1 MRFSLLRR
9 TLLAAIL
16 TALLVACS
24 STLVISEWRDPGYQ
38 GAALKKILVYVAAGE
53 DATRRTAE
61 DRLAASFPK
70 GTQGVPSYTLFP
82 DAKEINKQ
90 NEKAIAAR
98 LQKEGFDGAL
108 TARLASVDKE
118 NVYMPPQTYLAP
130 TMLGP
135 YGSFYG
141 YGTFAYSSV
150 YTVPGYTYQET
161 KYMIETI
168 LYEIPGGKMLWTMT
182 SESVSPDSR
191 QQLIKWVAGLIDD
204 ELKKQGFIAG

>member
-82 DAKEINKQ
+82 DAKEINKP
-90 NEKAIAAR
+90 NEKAIASR

-108 TARLASVDKE
+108 TARLVSVDKE
-118 NVYMPPQTYLAP
+118 NVYMSPQTYLAP

>member
-1 MRFSLLRR
+1 MRFSLLCR
-9 TLLAAIL
+9 TLFAA
-16 TALLVACS
+16 TFTVLLVACT
-24 STLVISEWRDPGYQ
+24 STSVISEWRDPAYHGP
-38 GAALKKILVYVAAGE
+38 ALKKILVYVAANE
-53 DATRRTAE
+53 DATRRTVE
-61 DRLAASFPK
+61 DRLALSFPK

-82 DAKEINKQ
+82 DAKEINQQ

-141 YGTFAYSSV
+141 YGRYAYGSV
-150 YTVPGYTYQET
+150 YTVPGYAYQET

-182 SESVSPDSR
+182 TESVSPDSR
-191 QQLIKWVAGLIDD
+191 QQLIKEVTGLIDG